1 MARRQRQRRQ
11 VAQITQITQICM
23 PRVMISIVPT
33 AVQIGRVGERRPA
46 AWK

>member
-11 VAQITQITQICM
+11 VAQITQICM

-33 AVQIGRVGERRPA
+33 AVQIGRVRGRRPA